1 MERSPSPN
9 DTSTRPR
16 GLRRS
21 LIAAALVPAAVLLS
35 LALGSSGVAPG
46 DVISALLDYDPTGR
60 ADGIVIDERLPRTL
74 IGLLAGVAL
83 GTAGCLMQ
91 SVTRNPI
98 ADPGLLGISA
108 GAALAVVLAIQFLG
122 VSAPAAF
129 VPYAFAG
136 GLAAAIIV
144 YAVASGGRRAS
155 PLRLALAGAAFSAL
169 LGSLTTAVVLLDRST
184 LDDFRFWSVGSLSGR
199 EIETLAGLV
208 PFALV
213 GLVIALALAP
223 GLNALALGDD
233 VATGLGHRVGR
244 LRLLTALSA
253 ALLCG
258 TAVTAAGPIAFVGLV
273 APHAARRL
281 VGVDH
286 RFLIPVSAM
295 LGGAGL
301 LACDIIG
308 RLVAP
313 PSEVQVGIVTALVGA
328 PALIVLVRDRNLV
341 AV

>member
-83 GTAGCLMQ
+83 GAAGCLMQ

-169 LGSLTTAVVLLDRST
+169 LGSLTTAVVLLDLQIGNMGGIAAC
-184 LDDFRFWSVGSLSGR
+184 LDLRLEQRAGR
-199 EIETLAGLV
+199 VPDCKALMLLDREADLFLARRAEADGWLV
-208 PFALV
+208 KPLDAF
-213 GLVIALALAP
+213 
-223 GLNALALGDD
+223 
-233 VATGLGHRVGR
+233 R
-244 LRLLTALSA
+244 LRRAVAAVLGSGTYTEGLPEAATAP
-253 ALLCG
+253 
-258 TAVTAAGPIAFVGLV
+258 TA
-273 APHAARRL
+273 
-281 VGVDH
+281 
-286 RFLIPVSAM
+286 
-295 LGGAGL
+295 
-301 LACDIIG
+301 
-308 RLVAP
+308 
-313 PSEVQVGIVTALVGA
+313 
-328 PALIVLVRDRNLV
+328 
-341 AV
+341 